1 MSMGPLNTPLQPKE
15 NDYLKTMFGQSFV
28 NNRAEDVMRS
38 PTRALTHLLHTYPQ
52 STSVYSHHCYGSGV

>member
-28 NNRAEDVMRS
+28 NTRAG
-38 PTRALTHLLHTYPQ
+38 ALTHLLPTYPQ